1 MGVGVNAVKSEI
13 MSDFNVTAFAEHFD
27 PDSTSTDLG
36 FAVDGRIF
44 LVRVSIEFDQDYG
57 RGLNV
62 DLSRLGAVLRASK
75 NGKATVRTT
84 GISQGIS
91 GKPG

>member
-44 LVRVSIEFDQDYG
+44 LVRVSIEFDQD
-57 RGLNV
+57 
-62 DLSRLGAVLRASK
+62 
-75 NGKATVRTT
+75 
-84 GISQGIS
+84 
-91 GKPG
+91 